1 MVLCRFSHVY
11 WIEAR
16 TGYIMAET
24 YPILLGGKKKQTNES
39 IQVRFPYTG
48 ELYCTVSQATNND
61 LKAAVTSA
69 VAGFEKT
76 RVLPCHARAEIL
88 HNLADEIHRRAE
100 ELIDVMIMEGGKTRK
115 FATTEVARAEIT
127 VRTSAEEAKRVY
139 GEIIPLDLSS
149 DTAGRTGFLRHFPLG
164 PVVGIVPFNFPLN
177 LACHKLAPA
186 IAAGNPVIL
195 KPASATPLS
204 SLLLGEMAIDAG
216 LPPEAIS
223 VVPCTGAR
231 AEVLARDPRVAY
243 LSFTGSC
250 TVGWHLREIAGRKK
264 VGLELGG
271 NAAVIVH
278 GDANLPFAAQ
288 RITTG
293 SFTNAGQICISVQRV
308 LAHRS
313 VYDELVEQ
321 ILTGT
326 KALNV
331 GDPRDPATDVGPMI
345 DRLKAEE
352 AYRKVQEAIRQ
363 GARALTGGTLE
374 ETMFAPTVLAD
385 TTPEMRV
392 NREEVFAP
400 VISVAPYDDFDEAM
414 RIANTGE
421 YGLQVGIFTQNL
433 NRAMRAF
440 AEMNVGG
447 VMVNDIPTF
456 RSDQMPYGG
465 VKGSGIGREGPR
477 FAIEEMSELRL
488 MVINRDGGRE

>member
-1 MVLCRFSHVY
+1 MM
-11 WIEAR
+11 EP
-16 TGYIMAET
+16 
-24 YPILLGGKKKQTNES
+24 YPILLGGKKKMTSET

-48 ELYCTVSQATNND
+48 ELYCTVCQATPND
-61 LKAAVTSA
+61 LKAAVTCA

-76 RVLPCHARAEIL
+76 KKLPTHARAEIL
-88 HNLADEIHRRAE
+88 MNLADEIHNRSA

-115 FATTEVARAEIT
+115 FATAEVARAEVT
-127 VRTSAEEAKRVY
+127 VRTSGEETKRIY
-139 GEIIPLDLSS
+139 GEILPLDLSG
-149 DTAGRTGFLRHFPLG
+149 DTEGRTGFLRRFPLG

-177 LACHKLAPA
+177 LACHKLAPS
-186 IAAGNPVIL
+186 IAAGNSVIL
-195 KPASATPLS
+195 KPASATPIS
-204 SLLLGEMAIDAG
+204 SLLLGEMALHAG
-216 LPPEAIS
+216 LPREAIS

-231 AEVLARDPRVAY
+231 AEVLARDPRVAF

-278 GDANLPFAAQ
+278 EDANFAYAAQ
-288 RITTG
+288 RIVTG
-293 SFTNAGQICISVQRV
+293 GFVNAGQVCISVQRV
-308 LAHRS
+308 LAHRKI
-313 VYDELVEQ
+313 YEELVER
-321 ILTGT
+321 ILAGT
-326 KALNV
+326 KALKV

-352 AYRKVQEAIRQ
+352 AYRKVQEAVRQ

-400 VISVAPYDDFDEAM
+400 VIAVAPYDDFDEAVRM
-414 RIANTGE
+414 ANTGE
-421 YGLQVGIFTQNL
+421 YGLQVGIFTQNI
-433 NRAMRAF
+433 NRAMRAY
-440 AEMNVGG
+440 AEMDVGG
-447 VMVNDIPTF
+447 VIVNDISTF
-456 RSDQMPYGG
+456 RTDQMPYGG
-465 VKGSGIGREGPR
+465 AKGSGLGREGPR

-488 MVINRDGGRE
+488 MVINRDGGVG